1 MGIKIND
8 FFGKIKSDKKLKFTL
23 VFTFVAIISIA
34 FSGLITTENKT
45 SEEECEVYSSKQ
57 YTDYIEEK
65 LEKIVSSI
73 DGAGKSKIMITLES
87 GEENIYAKESKSQN
101 EDNIDTNKSVNE
113 YEYVILKSSSSKEEG
128 MLLKVV
134 EPDVRGV
141 AIVCEG
147 GDNLKV
153 KESIISAV
161 CSVLDIKTNKI
172 SITKMKT
179 D

>member
-1 MGIKIND
+1 MGIKVSE
-8 FFGKIKSDKKLKFTL
+8 FFEKIKIDKKLKITL
-23 VFTFVAIISIA
+23 IFAFFAIVSVA
-34 FSGLITTENKT
+34 FSGLFT
-45 SEEECEVYSSKQ
+45 SEKKETTDECQTYSSKN

-65 LEKIVSSI
+65 LEEIVSSI
-73 DGAGKSKIMITLES
+73 DGAGKCKIMITLEN
-87 GEENIYAKESKSQN
+87 GEENIYAKESKNQN
-101 EDNIDTNKSVNE
+101 EEKNSANKVVNE

-134 EPDVRGV
+134 EPNVRGV

-147 GDNLKV
+147 GDDLKV
-153 KESIISAV
+153 KESIISTV

-172 SITKMKT
+172 SITKMKI

>member
-8 FFGKIKSDKKLKFTL
+8 FFGKIKSDKNLKFTL
-23 VFTFVAIISIA
+23 IFTFVAIISIA

-45 SEEECEVYSSKQ
+45 SDEECEVYSSKQ

-101 EDNIDTNKSVNE
+101 EDNNDTNKSVNE
-113 YEYVILKSSSSKEEG
+113 
-128 MLLKVV
+128 
-134 EPDVRGV
+134 
-141 AIVCEG
+141 
-147 GDNLKV
+147 
-153 KESIISAV
+153 
-161 CSVLDIKTNKI
+161 
-172 SITKMKT
+172 
-179 D
+179 